1 MTARFPVILKP
12 MEALDR
18 ITWNPAVMGGKPC
31 IRGIR
36 MTVGTIVGLLA
47 SGRTTAE
54 VLAAYPFLEDE
65 DVRQALQYAAWRV
78 QEIEVPLPAA

>member
-1 MTARFPVILKP
+1 

-36 MTVGTIVGLLA
+36 MTVGTVVGMLA
-47 SGRTTAE
+47 SGRTNAE
-54 VLAAYPFLEDE
+54 VLAAYPFLEEE
-65 DVRQALQYAAWRV
+65 DIRQALQCAAWRV
-78 QEIEVPLPAA
+78 QEIDVPLPAA